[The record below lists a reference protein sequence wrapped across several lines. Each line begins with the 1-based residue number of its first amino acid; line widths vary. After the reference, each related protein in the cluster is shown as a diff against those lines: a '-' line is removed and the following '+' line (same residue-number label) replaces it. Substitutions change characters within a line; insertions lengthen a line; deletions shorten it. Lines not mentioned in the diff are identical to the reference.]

1 MSCRAIFRLYG
12 IHDKIKSGEYGR
24 NIFMIGTAFGS
35 KIAVCGG
42 PACHFL
48 RSYAAVNVT
57 EGGNNHSSG
66 SGAATVFTDTVCT
79 AIEKVSPMTVMLII
93 IGHRAQC
100 GIQIDIVVIIGRT
113 SIIVF
118 EGVGFCG
125 ENGRDLL
132 VLCRKGNRS
141 WIV

>member
-1 MSCRAIFRLYG
+1 
-12 IHDKIKSGEYGR
+12 
-24 NIFMIGTAFGS
+24 MIGTAFGS

-66 SGAATVFTDTVCT
+66 SGAATVFTDTVRT
-79 AIEKVSPMTVMLII
+79 AIEKVPPMTVMLII

-100 GIQIDIVVIIGRT
+100 GIQIDIVVIIGGT
-113 SIIVF
+113 SIIVS
-118 EGVGFCG
+118 EGKSESDCLS
-125 ENGRDLL
+125 LL
-132 VLCRKGNRS
+132 SEDFQRADCSRLQHFPHFPHFPAML
-141 WIV
+141 